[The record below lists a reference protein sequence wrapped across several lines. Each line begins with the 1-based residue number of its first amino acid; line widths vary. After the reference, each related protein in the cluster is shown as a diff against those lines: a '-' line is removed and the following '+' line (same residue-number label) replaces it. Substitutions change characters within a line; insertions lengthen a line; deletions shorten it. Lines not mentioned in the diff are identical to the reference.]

1 MVWSKV
7 LLFARRFQAKN
18 CISLILI
25 GAVLLLIVGSGSH
38 RKSEWIASSTVM
50 RGTDNNKNA
59 DAVKRDLTP
68 REIIEYFYWSNRSSC
83 QLVHDFGGQML
94 RNPSGLDGQKA
105 VCLDPAVRPQSGDCI
120 VYSFGINHEWSFDE
134 AMKKYGCHV
143 YAFDPT
149 DGLSNHSRNRRIHF
163 FNLGLGDRDYVTE
176 EGWTMRT
183 LASIYQMLLP
193 VHGEKVIDYLKMDI
207 EKTEWDVLPQLI
219 SSGMLAKVR
228 QLGVEFHLPESYE
241 TVGQYEA
248 LVNIVKSVEKAG
260 MIRFDSKYNPWCR
273 TKLKA
278 LDNYNGTNSFEIAF
292 YQIFPNSNPIESVYT
307 FD

>member
-1 MVWSKV
+1 MNECLSLKISAPPRGSAACPVTFIDVSLFIHISLNIQLTSSSTMVGSKV

-105 VCLDPAVRPQSGDCI
+105 VCLDSAVRPQSGDCI
-120 VYSFGINHEWSFDE
+120 VYSFGINHEWSF
-134 AMKKYGCHV
+134 A
-143 YAFDPT
+143 
-149 DGLSNHSRNRRIHF
+149 I
-163 FNLGLGDRDYVTE
+163 
-176 EGWTMRT
+176 
-183 LASIYQMLLP
+183 
-193 VHGEKVIDYLKMDI
+193 
-207 EKTEWDVLPQLI
+207 
-219 SSGMLAKVR
+219 
-228 QLGVEFHLPESYE
+228 
-241 TVGQYEA
+241 
-248 LVNIVKSVEKAG
+248 VEKAG
-260 MIRFDSKYNPWCR
+260 INRFDSKYNPW
-273 TKLKA
+273 
-278 LDNYNGTNSFEIAF
+278 
-292 YQIFPNSNPIESVYT
+292 
-307 FD
+307 

>member
-1 MVWSKV
+1 MDDEDTRVH
-7 LLFARRFQAKN
+7 LP
-18 CISLILI
+18 
-25 GAVLLLIVGSGSH
+25 
-38 RKSEWIASSTVM
+38 
-50 RGTDNNKNA
+50 NA
-59 DAVKRDLTP
+59 FTR
-68 REIIEYFYWSNRSSC
+68 
-83 QLVHDFGGQML
+83 
-94 RNPSGLDGQKA
+94 
-105 VCLDPAVRPQSGDCI
+105 
-120 VYSFGINHEWSFDE
+120 
-134 AMKKYGCHV
+134 
-143 YAFDPT
+143 
-149 DGLSNHSRNRRIHF
+149 
-163 FNLGLGDRDYVTE
+163 
-176 EGWTMRT
+176 
-183 LASIYQMLLP
+183 
-193 VHGEKVIDYLKMDI
+193 HGEIVIDYLKMDI

-307 FD
+307 FDWLPPKSLIRVNIC